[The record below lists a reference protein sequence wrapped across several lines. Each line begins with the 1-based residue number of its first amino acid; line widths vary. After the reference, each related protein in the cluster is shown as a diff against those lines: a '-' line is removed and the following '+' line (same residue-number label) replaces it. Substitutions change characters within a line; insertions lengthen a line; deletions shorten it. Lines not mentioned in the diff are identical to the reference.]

1 MSNLLPVADYLDEI
15 SKLIRTPAAPP
26 TPLPINLTDAAIS
39 LVKPFLEQKEGD
51 RLKAY
56 QDIGGHWTIG
66 YGHTMGVTPG
76 MVITQEQA
84 DALLGQDMMS
94 FANSVLPLLTRLPS
108 VPQYGAMLSLAY
120 NIGLGGFK
128 GSLVLQNHNAGKTA
142 EAAKAF
148 LSWDKAH
155 VNGELVVVPGLLKRR
170 QDERTMYLKG

>member
-15 SKLIRTPAAPP
+15 SKLIRTPAPASAP
-26 TPLPINLTDAAIS
+26 NLTDAAIS
-39 LVKPFLEQKEGD
+39 LVKPFLELKEGN

-56 QDIGGHWTIG
+56 ADVGGHWTIG

-94 FANSVLPLLTRLPS
+94 FANSVLPLMTRLPS
-108 VPQYGAMLSLAY
+108 VPQYAAMLSLAY

-128 GSLVLQNHNAGKTA
+128 GSSVLRNHNAGNTA
-142 EAAKAF
+142 AAADAF

-155 VNGELVVVPGLLKRR
+155 VNGELVVLPGLLKRR
-170 QDERTMYLKG
+170 NEERTMYLKG